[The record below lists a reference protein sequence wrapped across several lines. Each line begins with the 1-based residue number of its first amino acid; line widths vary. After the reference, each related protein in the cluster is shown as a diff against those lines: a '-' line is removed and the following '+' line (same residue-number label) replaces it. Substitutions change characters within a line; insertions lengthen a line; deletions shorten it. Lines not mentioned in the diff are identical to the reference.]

1 MSTKK
6 QKIEQLKNRYFRRYR
21 LCHIFGYALGCF
33 ISSII
38 SASAWHAKNQPYSFN
53 PKNREIYETTW
64 FDTTFALFIWA
75 LFGLCAVASFL
86 ISICLI
92 ISKSYSE
99 HMFEVY
105 RAEQRQ
111 KRIKK
116 IRESALENQ
125 ANE

>member
-1 MSTKK
+1 LSAKK
-6 QKIEQLKNRYFRRYR
+6 QKVEQLKNRYFRRYR
-21 LCHIFGYALGCF
+21 LCHIVGYALGCF

-64 FDTTFALFIWA
+64 FDITFALFIWA
-75 LFGLCAVASFL
+75 LLGLCAVASFL
-86 ISICLI
+86 ISISLI
-92 ISKSYSE
+92 ISNSYSE
-99 HMFEVY
+99 HMFDVY
-105 RAEQRQ
+105 RTEQRQ
-111 KRIKK
+111 QRIKK